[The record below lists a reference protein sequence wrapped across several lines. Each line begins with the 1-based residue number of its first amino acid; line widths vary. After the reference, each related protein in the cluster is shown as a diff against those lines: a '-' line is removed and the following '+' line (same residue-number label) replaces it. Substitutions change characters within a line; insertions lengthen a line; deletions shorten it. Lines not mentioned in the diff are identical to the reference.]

1 MECSVEH
8 GKCAVEHPELAGR
21 AKQVSN
27 YIAREG
33 VLPRR
38 GRTLTRRNCSSSP
51 LNGEAATLW
60 DSNMEEFTKKVLARH
75 RDDTDD
81 A

>member
-1 MECSVEH
+1 MSTI
-8 GKCAVEHPELAGR
+8 
-21 AKQVSN
+21 Q
-27 YIAREG
+27 YTREVG
-33 VLPRR
+33 DNGANVRD
-38 GRTLTRRNCSSSP
+38 SSSP

-75 RDDTDD
+75 RDITDD

>member
-8 GKCAVEHPELAGR
+8 GKCAVEHSELAGR

-27 YIAREG
+27 YIARRLIAAE
-33 VLPRR
+33 

-75 RDDTDD
+75 RDDTED

>member
-8 GKCAVEHPELAGR
+8 GKCAVEHSELAGR

-38 GRTLTRRNCSSSP
+38 VER
-51 LNGEAATLW
+51 
-60 DSNMEEFTKKVLARH
+60 
-75 RDDTDD
+75 
-81 A
+81 